1 MINEDT
7 AQAVD
12 LVFSNL
18 VRSMKLN
25 GRKTLS
31 SEDLGKL
38 AILAQKDKSEMIS
51 NSDKKIVQFVL
62 QALSDSMKEDDVNR
76 ITVHELEKL
85 VEINKVMK

>member
-38 AILAQKDKSEMIS
+38 AVLAQKDKSEMIS

>member
-1 MINEDT
+1 MISEDT

-18 VRSMKLN
+18 VRSMKQN

-31 SEDLGKL
+31 SEDLGRL
-38 AILAQKDKSEMIS
+38 AVLAQKDKSEMIS
-51 NSDKKIVQFVL
+51 NHDKKIVQFVL
-62 QALSDSMKEDDVNR
+62 QALSDSMKEDDVSR

-85 VEINKVMK
+85 LEINKVMK

>member
-12 LVFSNL
+12 MVFLNL
-18 VRSMKLN
+18 VRSMKQN

-31 SEDLGKL
+31 SEDLGRL
-38 AILAQKDKSEMIS
+38 AILWQKDKSEMVS
-51 NSDKKIVQFVL
+51 DSDKKIVQFVL
-62 QALSDSMKEDDVNR
+62 QALSDSMKADDVNR

-85 VEINKVMK
+85 LEINKVMK

>member
-1 MINEDT
+1 MISEDT

-31 SEDLGKL
+31 SEDLGRL
-38 AILAQKDKSEMIS
+38 AVLAQKDKSEMIS

>member
-12 LVFSNL
+12 MVFSNL

-31 SEDLGKL
+31 SEDLGRL
-38 AILAQKDKSEMIS
+38 AILAQKDKSEMVS
-51 NSDKKIVQFVL
+51 DSDKKIVQFVL
-62 QALSDSMKEDDVNR
+62 QALSDSMKADDVNR
-76 ITVHELEKL
+76 ITVNELEKL
-85 VEINKVMK
+85 LEINKVIK

>member
-1 MINEDT
+1 MISEDT